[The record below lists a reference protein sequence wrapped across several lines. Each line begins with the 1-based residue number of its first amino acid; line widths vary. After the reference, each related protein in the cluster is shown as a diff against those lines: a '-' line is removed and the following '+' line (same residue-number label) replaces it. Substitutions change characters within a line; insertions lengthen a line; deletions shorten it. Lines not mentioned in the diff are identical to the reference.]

1 MVAPHIMKLQK
12 VVKLE
17 LEDEMIEEKKKRGV
31 GVLNVRDIFYPSTCF
46 ACRGIIEI
54 TTQVSKT
61 NWLKFV
67 LIPLGTGVQDW
78 S

>member
-1 MVAPHIMKLQK
+1 MVAPHITKLQK

-54 TTQVSKT
+54 TTLV
-61 NWLKFV
+61 
-67 LIPLGTGVQDW
+67 GVEN
-78 S
+78 